1 MNYLR
6 IEGVNHAHCIDDTED
21 LSTRRGGGLM
31 LLNATNQ
38 VEQALKDLAT
48 PISTGA
54 SAGLFRLTATAQV
67 NEAFAKARQVLTGKV
82 FRTGTFMLSGS
93 ADEDF
98 GTAKRGAINT
108 ARWQQMQRLSF
119 STVGLRPTQAG
130 ACEVD
135 RVRPVADWRTI
146 GGEGD
151 IGVSLSVAE
160 RRGYGLKMKQ
170 AFYRHELEA
179 LPDADRPKW
188 WDEAFRYTH
197 TFEDLSCKPFSPA
210 DAHLDGKIAVFYA
223 DGNSFGAKVSACT
236 TPEDLCA
243 WEDFLKKRRRR
254 FLARLIERARGDARW
269 QNKGTLRLEAPL
281 WGGDEFMLIVP
292 AWCGFELAQLFLDE
306 VVDLHYPEADRAA
319 TSRLTHA
326 CGLVFCSHKT
336 PISHIADLAKR
347 LAELGKRDQDSK
359 AHDTL
364 NWLVLESLD
373 HAGDDLGQYLKQR
386 FPDTDRMTWPDLEL
400 KRETLAVLC
409 STPQPL
415 KNELPRSAITRAAR
429 MLAAPTS
436 DKTANHPLLAA
447 GYQQVSAAIAP
458 HSEDWNRLWQA
469 LHPDCAAWTGTSTA
483 ADLPAWI
490 KLLETWDYVIA
501 DTPSTSQGG
510 QA

>member
-1 MNYLR
+1 MTYLR

-31 LLNATNQ
+31 LLNATDQ
-38 VEQALKDLAT
+38 VEQALQGLAT

-67 NEAFAKARQVLTGKV
+67 NDAFAKARQVLNGEV

-93 ADEDF
+93 AEEDF
-98 GTAKRGAINT
+98 GTARRCTVNA

-119 STVGLRPTQAG
+119 STAGLRPTQDG

-146 GGEGD
+146 GGQENT
-151 IGVSLSVAE
+151 GVSLSVAE
-160 RRGYGLKMKQ
+160 RRGYGLQMKQ
-170 AFYRHELEA
+170 TFYRHELEA
-179 LPDADRPKW
+179 LPEADRPMW

-197 TFEDLSCKPFSPA
+197 TFEDLSSHPPA
-210 DAHLDGKIAVFYA
+210 PAEAHLDGKIAVFYA
-223 DGNSFGAKVSACT
+223 DGNSFGAKVSACA

-254 FLARLIERARGDARW
+254 FMARLIERARGDARW
-269 QNKGTLRLEAPL
+269 QNEGEIRLETPL

-306 VVDLHYPEADRAA
+306 VADLRYPESDRTDA
-319 TSRLTHA
+319 SRLTHA

-336 PISHIADLAKR
+336 PISHIAALAKR
-347 LAELGKRDQDSK
+347 LADQGKQDGK
-359 AHDTL
+359 AHDSL

-373 HAGDDLGQYLKQR
+373 HAGDSLDQYLKQR
-386 FPDTDRMTWPDLEL
+386 FPERTDMTWKALALDRKTLDAL
-400 KRETLAVLC
+400 REKL
-409 STPQPL
+409 PPL
-415 KNELPRSAITRAAR
+415 KGELPRSAITRAAR
-429 MLAAPTS
+429 MLAAGEALDHALLKAS
-436 DKTANHPLLAA
+436 YAQVDAAMRDKHKALWNDLWKATHPGKADWSLA
-447 GYQQVSAAIAP
+447 P
-458 HSEDWNRLWQA
+458 C
-469 LHPDCAAWTGTSTA
+469 P

-490 KLLETWDYVIA
+490 KLLETWDYVVA
-501 DTPSTSQGG
+501 DTPSAPQGA